1 MSTRPRVALLSV
13 LAIVAVTSAAVI
25 PPPAFAATPS
35 APAPP
40 REGTTGQ
47 VTSFYF
53 GKSFIIT
60 PVPPFNESHGQSAD
74 AFGVSVPRALV
85 SNVGTWQVT
94 LTEGGMTVESLDG
107 LSIWASS
114 DQGAQNVR
122 FTINV
127 NINGNSAGA
136 LNTETKPTLSSSP
149 EEFRIDAGNSRMTL
163 LDFPQGSQLSFQLQY
178 RASSSPLPVGP
189 SADSSFLYYGD
200 LYRSRID
207 FVTNPFNVTLAE
219 LKPDGGR
226 INVTEIV
233 KEAFSVDPAQ
243 KVYFISFAG
252 PTASLDRWIKL
263 VDTRVDPINGTT
275 LVWNWDYQAQG
286 GVASGAYSVTLSAA
300 YLGAESNYTNVTS
313 LDIKFQQYSDKPKG
327 FLPGPG
333 ALAAV
338 AAIGI
343 AAAAAGTV
351 PAGRTRKRRP

>member
-1 MSTRPRVALLSV
+1 MSTRPRVPFLAF
-13 LAIVAVTSAAVI
+13 LAILAVTAAAAM
-25 PPPAFAATPS
+25 PPPALAAPS
-35 APAPP
+35 GAPAPP
-40 REGTTGQ
+40 RDGTGGQ

-53 GKSFIIT
+53 GKSFLIT

-94 LTEGGMTVESLDG
+94 LTEEGMAVESLDG

-127 NINGNSAGA
+127 NINGNSAGQ
-136 LNTETKPTLSSSP
+136 LNTETKPSLSSSP

-178 RASSSPLPVGP
+178 RASSSPLPIGP
-189 SADSSFLYYGD
+189 SGDSTFHFYGD
-200 LYRSRID
+200 LYRSRVD
-207 FVTNPFNVTLAE
+207 FVTNPFNLTLADMKVE
-219 LKPDGGR
+219 SGD

-233 KEAFSVDPAQ
+233 KEAFSVDPAL
-243 KVYFISFAG
+243 KLYFVTFTG
-252 PTASLDRWIKL
+252 PTSSLDKWVKQ

-275 LVWNWDYQAQG
+275 LIWNWEYAEQG
-286 GVASGAYSVTLSAA
+286 GVASGAYVVTLSAA
-300 YLGAESNYTNVTS
+300 YLGGDSNYTNVTS
-313 LDIKFQQYSDKPKG
+313 ADIKVPAFQAKGKG

-333 ALAAV
+333 AVGAIAAVAIAAV
-338 AAIGI
+338 AAG
-343 AAAAAGTV
+343 ALRSRGPSA
-351 PAGRTRKRRP
+351 RRP